1 MNHNKGGA
9 GEAIIFNATRSV
21 STVSLQFQE
30 PEPEKLSACLFR
42 WFIVAESTILTPVVT
57 LRANALAGVA
67 VAVTLLDRK
76 VYSR

>member
-1 MNHNKGGA
+1 
-9 GEAIIFNATRSV
+9 
-21 STVSLQFQE
+21 
-30 PEPEKLSACLFR
+30 
-42 WFIVAESTILTPVVT
+42 VT